1 MDIQIQLPET
11 LNEITLESYMKYV
24 PMLEDIE
31 DEKFLLQKTVEI
43 LCDLHLDT
51 VRKMKLTSIEEITE
65 HLGQVLEQKP
75 KFENTFWLDG
85 IEYGFCP
92 RLDDISFGEYIDL
105 DTYLTEANNL
115 DKAKSVLYRPIKGK
129 VGDEYTIEDYDGK
142 INSKMKKMPMGIA
155 LAAVFFFTNLS
166 QELLMHT
173 ATYFQEM
180 EMNQTQAETSIIDG
194 VGIKASILL
203 ARDELTSLTKLQN
216 YL

>member
-1 MDIQIQLPET
+1 M
-11 LNEITLESYMKYV
+11 
-24 PMLEDIE
+24 
-31 DEKFLLQKTVEI
+31 
-43 LCDLHLDT
+43 
-51 VRKMKLTSIEEITE
+51 
-65 HLGQVLEQKP
+65 
-75 KFENTFWLDG
+75 
-85 IEYGFCP
+85 
-92 RLDDISFGEYIDL
+92 
-105 DTYLTEANNL
+105 
-115 DKAKSVLYRPIKGK
+115 SVLYRPIKGK